1 MILCILVGLFSEE
14 MKGVKGVSK
23 VLLEINERLGQ
34 PTGTFLII

>member
-14 MKGVKGVSK
+14 MKGVSR